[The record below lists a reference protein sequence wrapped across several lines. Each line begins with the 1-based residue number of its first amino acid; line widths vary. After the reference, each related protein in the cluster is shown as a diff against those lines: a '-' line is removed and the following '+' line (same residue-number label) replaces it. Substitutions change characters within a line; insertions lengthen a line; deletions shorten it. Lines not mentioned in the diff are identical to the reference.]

1 MVDGTTIRLL
11 SSEIVLLGVM
21 AFLFLGGTFVRRSY
35 GWWPCFTALVF
46 ATLLAIYGFVDRRFA
61 DFLISDS
68 QGIVL
73 SGPLVVDLFG
83 LLLRQFTLVVGL
95 LLALLCWRRNDEE
108 MTSERMGMIV
118 AMIIGLLIVAR
129 ANDLVLMF
137 VGLETVS
144 IPTYVMLFLGRRDRG
159 SAESTMKYFFL
170 SVFSSALVLYGFSFL
185 FGLGGSTQL
194 VGTGGIQEGV
204 AHALASSRSSPL
216 VPLALILLIGGLGF
230 KVAAVPFHFYAP
242 DVYQGTTNAN
252 AGLLSVVPKIAGFL
266 ALIRVYVAIVPE
278 HYDLGWQL
286 PLGIAAL
293 TMTLGNVCALWQRDL
308 RRLFAYSS
316 IAHSGYLL
324 MGIASAVAAARS
336 GGIAAVIFYLIAYSL
351 TSLAVFGA
359 FAYLESRDRPLQSV
373 EDLSGLGRSNPL
385 VATAIAVS
393 MFSFAGIP
401 ILAGFWGKFGL
412 FTSVL
417 QVAQAAPSD
426 ARWFLFLAVVGA
438 VNAAIAAAYYLRL
451 ISTMYFHEARSSLP
465 VDGGL
470 GPFAAMLASAV
481 LVVGIGLFPGVTM
494 QRARLADESLPQPTS
509 GSRLRAEQSWERP
522 GFQDH
527 SFAVVDRR

>member
-11 SSEIVLLGVM
+11 SSEIVLLGVL
-21 AFLFLGGTFVRRSY
+21 AFLFLAGTFVRRAH
-35 GWWPCFTALVF
+35 GWWPVFTALAF
-46 ATLLAIYGFVDRRFA
+46 AALLAIYGFVDRRFA
-61 DFLISDS
+61 DFQISDS

-73 SGPLVVDLFG
+73 NGPLVVDLFG
-83 LLLRQFTLVVGL
+83 LLLRQFALVIGL
-95 LLALLCWRRNDEE
+95 LLALLCWRRHEE
-108 MTSERMGMIV
+108 ELTSERMGMIV
-118 AMIIGLLIVAR
+118 ALVIGLLIVAR

-144 IPTYVMLFLGRRDRG
+144 IPTYVLMFLGRRDRG

-194 VGTGGIQEGV
+194 VGAGGIQEGV
-204 AHALASSRSSPL
+204 ARAVAGSPASPL
-216 VPLALILLIGGLGF
+216 VPLALILLLGGLGF
-230 KVAAVPFHFYAP
+230 KITAVPFHFYAP
-242 DVYQGTTNAN
+242 DVYQGTTNSN
-252 AGLLSVVPKIAGFL
+252 AGLLSVAPKIAGFL

-278 HYDLGWQL
+278 RYDLGWQL
-286 PLGIAAL
+286 PLGIAVL

-308 RRLFAYSS
+308 RRMLAYSS
-316 IAHSGYLL
+316 IAHSGYML
-324 MGIASAVAAARS
+324 MGIASTVAAARS

-359 FAYLESRDRPLQSV
+359 FAFLESQDRPLQRL
-373 EDLSGLGRSNPL
+373 EDLSGLGKSNPL

-417 QVAQAAPSD
+417 QAAQGAQGNAS
-426 ARWFLFLAVVGA
+426 WFLFLAIAGA

-451 ISTMYFHEARSSLP
+451 ISTMYFQEARGNLP
-465 VDGGL
+465 LGGGL
-470 GPFAAMLASAV
+470 GPFATMLASTI
-481 LVVGIGLFPGVTM
+481 LIVGIGLFPGITM
-494 QRARLADESLPQPTS
+494 QRARLADESLPQPSS
-509 GSRLRAEQSWERP
+509 GTRMRAEHPPAQP
-522 GFQDH
+522 GFQDL
-527 SFAVVDRR
+527 SRADEGSR